1 MRTLV
6 VGDLH
11 LLGSII
17 LPLVEE
23 KAKQEKV
30 ERIVLL
36 GDYFDQWGQTAN
48 VNLYKEELNF
58 LKVWV
63 QAQRSKKIEVICL
76 LGNHDVPYLTG
87 NLSYY
92 SMQDAAMIQ
101 EIKATLLLLGVQ
113 IAAKVDEFLISHAG
127 FLADEKP
134 KEWYFTAVD
143 SSHLAEL
150 NQLEK
155 MVGKARGG
163 SNEIGSVFWADYHF
177 ELALFYNR
185 NYPKQIVGHTPV
197 TKITRNKA
205 AGYLFGV
212 DTFSLTSD
220 YYPIGNGALLLLED
234 GQVKGIATKFSTI
247 LLNKN
252 LANTLFCLED

>member
-92 SMQDAAMIQ
+92 SMQ
-101 EIKATLLLLGVQ
+101 
-113 IAAKVDEFLISHAG
+113 IAAKVDEFLISHSG